1 MKFLEIASWILGV
14 TLVTLYLGATAWG
27 QSERQRGV
35 EAFLESRESVRIE
48 QAAQRPDAAAQAPA
62 AEQFAAVT
70 AASTHLAVVGV
81 LRIPVIELEV
91 PISYGTD
98 ETVLRRG
105 AGLIPGTATP
115 GSQGNVAIAAHRD
128 TFFRGL
134 KDVAVGDLIE
144 LDTLERMRTYRVTA
158 LSVVEPTDVQ
168 VLADTGEPVL
178 TLVTCYPFYFVGHAP
193 QRFIVRAVAA
203 DAST

>member
-1 MKFLEIASWILGV
+1 MKSLEIVAWLVGV

-35 EAFLESRESVRIE
+35 EAFVTAQQSARVES
-48 QAAQRPDAAAQAPA
+48 AAASPDAAARAPA
-62 AEQFAAVT
+62 AQRSAMPAT
-70 AASTHLAVVGV
+70 QATDLAVIGV

-91 PISYGTD
+91 PVAQGTD
-98 ETVLRRG
+98 ETVLSRG
-105 AGLIPGTATP
+105 AGLIVGSATP
-115 GSQGNVAIAAHRD
+115 GSDGNVAIAAHRD

-134 KDVAVGDLIE
+134 KDITVGDLVE
-144 LDTLERMRTYRVTA
+144 LDTLDRPRTYRVTE
-158 LSVVEPTDVQ
+158 LLVVEPTDVH

-178 TLVTCYPFYFVGHAP
+178 TLVTCYPFYFVGRAP

-203 DAST
+203 DVAT